1 MQKTKVI
8 GVVKA
13 YMGYSKEY
21 GPQEGAC
28 LVFAHN
34 AREAL
39 KLARP
44 VLSVW
49 FDGLEYVDA
58 RVKLLKDSDH
68 LFRTEAD
75 SAKLERDE
83 PHVIES
89 PEVCRSCEMWG
100 NKLNEHGL
108 CEYCEP

>member
-1 MQKTKVI
+1 MQKTHVI

-44 VLSVW
+44 VLIGW
-49 FDGLEYVDA
+49 FDLGYIDA
-58 RVKLLKDSDH
+58 RVRLLKDSDH

-75 SAKLERDE
+75 PAKLERDE

-89 PEVCRSCEMWG
+89 PKVCRSCEMWG
-100 NKLNEHGL
+100 NKLDEHGL